1 MTGPRIPAASEEFE
15 AADLGDDRL
24 RRRLMRIADAAA
36 TSPSAGFPTVTQS
49 ESELEGVYRFLANS
63 RVTPR
68 TILAPHIAA
77 TQVRAGNAAVV
88 IAHDTTEIGFGGMVQ
103 RDGLGLI
110 GTANTRQ
117 GFFAHFA
124 VAITADESRTPLG
137 VVGLKTFIRDH
148 KRGLIPKRVRD
159 RDPDSSESRKW
170 IDVAL
175 DAHRVFPT
183 AIHVMDREADSFTVL
198 ARLYEAGAR
207 FVIRL
212 SRDKRLA
219 HSPFLLFK
227 TAQLIAEHRLTRS
240 VPLTRRRPHPSKT
253 HRKQHPPR
261 AERLAK
267 LDIRAARVPIPRPK
281 RARYAT
287 GYPTSLDVNIVLV
300 QEVDAPAGEEPICWR
315 LVTTEPID
323 TPEQVAAIVD
333 AYRARWR
340 IEEFF
345 KALKTGCAFE
355 KRQLE
360 SLRTLVN
367 ALAMFSVIAWRLLLL
382 RSVARAMPDCP
393 ADKVLTREQ
402 VDLLQRIAKM
412 RDPALPQ
419 VNMPPNATANDA
431 LLAVARLGGHI
442 KNNGP
447 PGWIVLGRGYDKLLL
462 LTLGYRAAQSA
473 DRTEL

>member
-1 MTGPRIPAASEEFE
+1 MTSARIPAASEEF
-15 AADLGDDRL
+15 AGADLGDERL

-36 TSPSAGFPTVTQS
+36 ASPGAGFPTMTQS

-77 TQVRAGNAAVV
+77 TQERAANAAVI
-88 IAHDTTEIGFGGMVQ
+88 IAHDTTELGFGGLMQ
-103 RDGLGLI
+103 REGLGLV
-110 GTANTRQ
+110 GMANTRQ

-124 VAITADESRTPLG
+124 VAITADESRTALG

-148 KRGLIPKRVRD
+148 TRGSIPKPERD

-170 IDVAL
+170 VDVAL
-175 DAHRVFPT
+175 DAHRAFPT
-183 AIHVMDREADSFTVL
+183 AVHVMDREADSFTVL
-198 ARLYEAGAR
+198 ARLAGAGAR

-212 SRDKRLA
+212 CRDKRLEN
-219 HSPFLLFK
+219 SPHLLFE
-227 TAQLIAEHRLTRS
+227 TTELLAQHRLIRS
-240 VPLTRRRPHPSKT
+240 VPLARRRPHRSKT

-261 AERLAK
+261 SERVAK
-267 LDIRAARVPIPRPK
+267 LEIRAARVPIPRPK

-287 GYPTSLDVNIVLV
+287 GYPASIDVNVVLV
-300 QEVDAPAGEEPICWR
+300 QEVGAPAGEEPVCWR

-323 TPEQVAAIVD
+323 TPEQVEAIVD

-382 RSVARAMPDCP
+382 RSVAHATPDCS
-393 ADKVLTREQ
+393 ATAVLTHEQ
-402 VDLLQRIAKM
+402 VDVLQRISKM
-412 RDPALPQ
+412 SDPALPQ
-419 VNMPPNATANDA
+419 VHMPRSATANDA
-431 LLAVARLGGHI
+431 LLAVARLGGHL
-442 KNNGP
+442 KNNGA

-462 LTLGYRAAQSA
+462 LTLGYRAAKSA
-473 DRTEL
+473 GGM

>member
-1 MTGPRIPAASEEFE
+1 MTRSQIPAASSEFE
-15 AADLGDDRL
+15 QAELGDERL
-24 RRRLMRIADAAA
+24 TRRLMRIADGAAA
-36 TSPSAGFPTVTQS
+36 APSAGFPTMTQS
-49 ESELEGVYRFLANS
+49 DAELEGVYRFLGNS

-77 TQVRAGNAAVV
+77 TQVRAGDTTVV
-88 IAHDTTEIGFGGMVQ
+88 IAHDTTELGFGGLTQ
-103 RDGLGLI
+103 REGLGLV
-110 GTANTRQ
+110 GTSNTRQ

-124 VAITADESRTPLG
+124 LVVSADESRTALG
-137 VVGLKTFIRDH
+137 VVGLKTFTRDG
-148 KRGLIPKRVRD
+148 KRSSRPKTERD

-170 IDVAL
+170 TDVAL
-175 DAHRVFPT
+175 DANRAFPT

-198 ARLYEAGAR
+198 SRLIEANVR

-212 SRDKRLA
+212 CRDKRVED
-219 HSPFLLFK
+219 SDDLLFR
-227 TAQLIAEHRLTRS
+227 TAELRGQLRATRA
-240 VPLTRRRPHPSKT
+240 VPLSRRKPHPSSTK
-253 HRKQHPPR
+253 RVQHPPR
-261 AERLAK
+261 SERTASLE
-267 LDIRAARVPIPRPK
+267 ISAATVTIPRPK
-281 RARYAT
+281 RPRYAT
-287 GYPTSLDVNIVLV
+287 GYPPQLVVNVVTV
-300 QEVDAPAGEEPICWR
+300 QEVDAPPGEEPVCWR

-323 TPEQVAAIVD
+323 TAEQVEAIVD

-360 SLRTLVN
+360 SMRTLVN

-382 RSVARAMPDCP
+382 RSVAHATPGCP
-393 ADKVLTREQ
+393 ATNVLTREQ
-402 VDLLQRIAKM
+402 VDLLQRLSHM
-412 RDPALPQ
+412 RDPAIPQ
-419 VNMPPNATANDA
+419 VHMPRHPTAHDA

-462 LTLGYRAAQSA
+462 LMMGYRAALASP
-473 DRTEL
+473 

>member
-1 MTGPRIPAASEEFE
+1 MKSPRIPAASEEFTG
-15 AADLGDDRL
+15 ADLGDARL
-24 RRRLMRIADAAA
+24 TRRLMRIADAAA
-36 TSPSAGFPTVTQS
+36 ASPSAGFPTMTQS
-49 ESELEGVYRFLANS
+49 DGELEGVYRFLGNS

-77 TQVRAGNAAVV
+77 TQARAGKTAVIV
-88 IAHDTTEIGFGGMVQ
+88 AHDTTELGFGGLEH
-103 RDGLGLI
+103 REGLGLL
-110 GTANTRQ
+110 GSANTRQ

-124 VAITADESRTPLG
+124 LAVSADESRTALG
-137 VVGLKTFIRDH
+137 VVGLKTFVRDH
-148 KRGLIPKRVRD
+148 KRGRIPKKERD

-170 IDVAL
+170 TDVAL
-175 DAHRVFPT
+175 EAHTALPH

-198 ARLYEAGAR
+198 ARLADAGAR

-212 SRDKRLA
+212 CRDKRIDD
-219 HSPFLLFK
+219 SPDLLFH
-227 TAQLIAEHRLTRS
+227 TAELRGQLRVTRS
-240 VPLTRRRPHPSKT
+240 VPLSRRRPHPSTT

-261 AERLAK
+261 SERIAQFK
-267 LDIRAARVPIPRPK
+267 IRSVALRIPRPA
-281 RARYAT
+281 RPRYAT
-287 GYPTSLDVNIVLV
+287 GFPPHVDVNVLTV
-300 QEVDAPAGEEPICWR
+300 REVDAPAGEEPVCWR
-315 LVTTEPID
+315 LVTTEPIG
-323 TPEQVAAIVD
+323 TPEQVEAIVD

-360 SLRTLVN
+360 SLRTLAN

-382 RSVARAMPDCP
+382 RSIARAAPDCP
-393 ADKVLTREQ
+393 ASSVLTREQ

-419 VNMPPNATANDA
+419 IQIPRKATAHDA

-462 LTLGYRAAQSA
+462 LTLGFRAALTAS
-473 DRTEL
+473 